1 MFLCFFLSWS
11 LTYLNSQSVFI
22 FYQGVMPAAAKKVGK
37 NKKSGK
43 KSAKKG
49 LKGLQSIAEVLKSV
63 RHQYE
68 LKSSEFNSYVHPDV
82 KKLINQYAE
91 NNTLLAKVSMV
102 NESLLQT
109 QYDIPKDEEIRDMY
123 SSTPSD
129 MQLLQH
135 SLQDFKQARRYPDI
149 LKNPLTLSLVLFA
162 GSLEDAIVIWL
173 VFDMEKL
180 NV

>member
-1 MFLCFFLSWS
+1 
-11 LTYLNSQSVFI
+11 
-22 FYQGVMPAAAKKVGK
+22 
-37 NKKSGK
+37 
-43 KSAKKG
+43 
-49 LKGLQSIAEVLKSV
+49 
-63 RHQYE
+63 
-68 LKSSEFNSYVHPDV
+68 
-82 KKLINQYAE
+82 
-91 NNTLLAKVSMV
+91 
-102 NESLLQT
+102 
-109 QYDIPKDEEIRDMY
+109 
-123 SSTPSD
+123 